1 MANRKARRRVTGAAL
16 MVGLLIV
23 YAVSP
28 PAAWAT
34 LTGFAVAWLL
44 AQPRSWD
51 QEYGGESQPVVPPPA
66 TPTLTLMRR

>member
-44 AQPRSWD
+44 AQPRSWE
-51 QEYGGESQPVVPPPA
+51 QEDGWESQAVTPPPA
-66 TPTLTLMRR
+66 APTVTLIRR